1 MNTEPT
7 DYTKL
12 PVVTFIDNV
21 ARLIVGALAE
31 ETEDTLSVYGPAVID
46 IVAGQ
51 APGTFGIRIVPVI
64 LTELLED
71 AAARPKLSYSKA
83 SITPSNAAL
92 QNEIIGNYRKTIT
105 PPSLIVTPTEPAIV
119 PAAPLVRKDMF

>member
-1 MNTEPT
+1 MNTNPP

-31 ETEDTLSVYGPAVID
+31 ETENTLTVYGPAVVD
-46 IVAGQ
+46 FVAGQ

-64 LTELLED
+64 LTELLAD
-71 AAARPKLSYSKA
+71 ANVRPKLFYSKD
-83 SITPSNAAL
+83 SITPSDAVL
-92 QNEIIGNYRKTIT
+92 QDDIISNYRKTIS
-105 PPSLIVTPTEPAIV
+105 PPSLIVTPTDPAIV